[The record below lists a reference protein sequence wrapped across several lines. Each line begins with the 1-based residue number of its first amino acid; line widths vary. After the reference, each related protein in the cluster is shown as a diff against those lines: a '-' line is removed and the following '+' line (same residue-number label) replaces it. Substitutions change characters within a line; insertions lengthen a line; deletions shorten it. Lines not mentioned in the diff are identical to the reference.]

1 MRAPKVREMGS
12 RGARR
17 LHSRRLDP
25 RPPSAR
31 RFGLGHA
38 SPPVSASGPTA
49 VDWPSFHV
57 LVLFQYRIK
66 DLCVNEIQLPKRNE
80 SSIWLTAIGINLGQ
94 LTIGIC
100 ILSTYARAGGLSVT
114 NLEKCVEN
122 FIDIWPSQTLSYT
135 FRQQH
140 LERIPH
146 VRRQVR
152 WREPVDDSRVALRM
166 RPTLGHLR
174 ELQAELGRTPT
185 PEERPTRTNIAPGG
199 GPSHSRIDGRR
210 GGTRRREPAPSS
222 RSRSW
227 PDSGATMG
235 SRSWQP
241 LQFQVPRWRPSSR
254 PAPLFLLCPIFGISK
269 VSVNFLHF
277 RDCCFSESMVNHR
290 SRWASPI
297 RACANCAG
305 RQRNKGWS
313 K

>member
-17 LHSRRLDP
+17 LHSRRIDP

-38 SPPVSASGPTA
+38 SPPVSASGPAA
-49 VDWPSFHV
+49 VDWPSFRV

-66 DLCVNEIQLPKRNE
+66 DLCVNEIQLPKRKE
-80 SSIWLTAIGINLGQ
+80 SSIWLTSIGINLRQ
-94 LTIGIC
+94 LTICIC
-100 ILSTYARAGGLSVT
+100 LLSTYARAGDLNVT
-114 NLEKCVEN
+114 NLEKYVEN
-122 FIDIWPSQTLSYT
+122 FTYIWP
-135 FRQQH
+135 
-140 LERIPH
+140 I
-146 VRRQVR
+146 VRRHLILSENSIWSGYRMSAGKFVGG
-152 WREPVDDSRVALRM
+152 SRSMTQSSSADATNSRSF
-166 RPTLGHLR
+166 P
-174 ELQAELGRTPT
+174 RTPGRVRAGH
-185 PEERPTRTNIAPGG
+185 ERRRRPLSLPRSTVGEVG
-199 GPSHSRIDGRR
+199 R
-210 GGTRRREPAPSS
+210 GGANRAPSS

-227 PDSGATMG
+227 PDFGATMG

-241 LQFQVPRWRPSSR
+241 LQFQVPSWRPSSR
-254 PAPLFLLCPIFGISK
+254 PALLFSLCPIFGISK